1 MISENQLSAILY
13 ITKNKLLNNKT
24 LFGSPLKKFI
34 NNIYSKFEIS
44 KESFIISLYYLF
56 KFYDIN
62 KNNNILINNLCNNI
76 NYFIISS
83 IIITLK
89 QLFDYPFDIK
99 QICEVLQ
106 MNYNK
111 VLDTELLILKGINW
125 NTYYDNNEFLNFK
138 NRTMEINNIMLCVN

>member
-1 MISENQLSAILY
+1 MISENQLFSILY
-13 ITKNKLLNNKT
+13 ITKNKMLNNKT
-24 LFGSPLKKFI
+24 LFGSPLKRFI
-34 NNIYSKFEIS
+34 NNIYNKFEIP

-62 KNNNILINNLCNNI
+62 KNNNILINNLHDNI

-89 QLFDYPFDIK
+89 QLYDESFDIK
-99 QICEVLQ
+99 QICEILQ

-125 NTYYDNNEFLNFK
+125 NTHYDNTEFYKFK
-138 NRTMEINNIMLCVN
+138 NRTMELNNMTLCVN

>member
-1 MISENQLSAILY
+1 MISENQLSTILY

-34 NNIYSKFEIS
+34 NNIYSKFEIP
-44 KESFIISLYYLF
+44 KESFIISLYYLY

-62 KNNNILINNLCNNI
+62 KNNKILINNLFDNI

-89 QLFDYPFDIK
+89 QLFDNPFDIK

-106 MNYNK
+106 INYNK

-125 NTYYDNNEFLNFK
+125 DTHYDNNEFSKFK
-138 NRTMEINNIMLCVN
+138 NRTMEINNIALCVN

>member
-1 MISENQLSAILY
+1 MISENQLSTILY

-34 NNIYSKFEIS
+34 NNIYSKFEIP
-44 KESFIISLYYLF
+44 KESFIISLYYIF

-62 KNNNILINNLCNNI
+62 KNNNSLINNLCDNI
-76 NYFIISS
+76 NYFIIGS

-89 QLFDYPFDIK
+89 QLFDDPFDIK

-125 NTYYDNNEFLNFK
+125 NTYYDNNEFDKFK
-138 NRTMEINNIMLCVN
+138 YKTMEIHNIALLVN

>member
-1 MISENQLSAILY
+1 MISENQLSTILY
-13 ITKNKLLNNKT
+13 INKNKLLNNKT
-24 LFGSPLKKFI
+24 LFGSPLKRFI
-34 NNIYSKFEIS
+34 NNIYSKFEIP

-89 QLFDYPFDIK
+89 QLFDDPFDIK

-111 VLDTELLILKGINW
+111 VLDTELLILKGIKW
-125 NTYYDNNEFLNFK
+125 NTHYDNNEFLKFK
-138 NRTMEINNIMLCVN
+138 NRTMEINNIALCVN

>member
-1 MISENQLSAILY
+1 MISEHQLSTILY

-34 NNIYSKFEIS
+34 NNIYSKFEIP

-62 KNNNILINNLCNNI
+62 KNNNILINNLCYNI

-89 QLFDYPFDIK
+89 QLFDDPFDIK

-125 NTYYDNNEFLNFK
+125 NTYYDNNEFDKFK
-138 NRTMEINNIMLCVN
+138 YKTMEIHNIVLLVN

>member
-1 MISENQLSAILY
+1 MISENQLSTILY

-34 NNIYSKFEIS
+34 NNIYSKFEIP

-62 KNNNILINNLCNNI
+62 KNNNSLINNLCDNI
-76 NYFIISS
+76 NYFIIGS

-89 QLFDYPFDIK
+89 QLFDDTFDIK

-125 NTYYDNNEFLNFK
+125 NTYYDNNEFYKFK
-138 NRTMEINNIMLCVN
+138 YRTIRIHNIALLVN

>member
-1 MISENQLSAILY
+1 MISENQLSTILY

-24 LFGSPLKKFI
+24 LFGSPLKRFI
-34 NNIYSKFEIS
+34 NSIYSKFEIP

-62 KNNNILINNLCNNI
+62 KNNNILINNLCDNI

-89 QLFDYPFDIK
+89 QLFDDPFDIK

-106 MNYNK
+106 MNYKK

-125 NTYYDNNEFLNFK
+125 NTHCDNNEFFKFK
-138 NRTMEINNIMLCVN
+138 NRTMEINNIALCVN